1 MRLEQANQLVCV
13 YLYRF
18 ASFAGS
24 FTPFRSVQIFCAYT
38 GTAVVFVYFYMILF
52 TMGALALSGRQEE
65 KGRNLITCKLKPD
78 HNADV
83 PADGEVHPYSNRFLG
98 TYFSDFLNNRFI
110 KVCVVL
116 AYLAMLAFAVLG
128 ILRLEEG
135 LEPKNLTPDDSYYRP
150 FVALDD
156 QYFSKYG
163 PYVQVSLNERLDYTD
178 ASVQRKIEQLIDRF
192 KQSKYFSSDDRS
204 VVFWLDALKNF
215 RQSTLGS
222 SEFAN
227 MTELIAFFKT
237 QFVTLDSARAFRLDV
252 KTDAANKHI
261 ERSRFFVQTVNQFDS
276 LAQQEMMKDARRIR
290 DEAPYDVTVFTPL
303 FLFIDQYVVTSS
315 QTLMNL
321 GIAVACMFVVSM
333 IFIPSW
339 CTTFL
344 VTLSTISIC
353 VFTVG
358 YMSWWGVRLDAI
370 SMINLIM
377 CIGFSVDFSAHVS
390 FHYISHSSLNPDD
403 RVRDAMMFLGTP
415 VIQSALS
422 TIMGLMLMATSTSF
436 IMRTFYKV
444 ILLVIVFGFMHAM
457 FLLPVLLST
466 CTCHTADDISALT
479 LNMTEAGQLAQ
490 EKAPEK
496 GEAGGQEGEQP
507 EQTPADEAV
516 LDPPLQDGGDN
527 QTKAAAEQMP
537 ETENVEK
544 EEKAEQETEV

>member
-1 MRLEQANQLVCV
+1 M
-13 YLYRF
+13 
-18 ASFAGS
+18 
-24 FTPFRSVQIFCAYT
+24 
-38 GTAVVFVYFYMILF
+38 LF
-52 TMGALALSGRQEE
+52 
-65 KGRNLITCKLKPD
+65 
-78 HNADV
+78 
-83 PADGEVHPYSNRFLG
+83 
-98 TYFSDFLNNRFI
+98 
-110 KVCVVL
+110 
-116 AYLAMLAFAVLG
+116 AFAVLG

-135 LEPKNLTPDDSYYRP
+135 LEPKNLTPDNSYYRP
-150 FVALDD
+150 FVAIEDD
-156 QYFSKYG
+156 YFSKYG
-163 PYVQVSLNERLDYTD
+163 PYVQVSVNNDIDYTNP
-178 ASVQRKIEQLIDRF
+178 SVQRN
-192 KQSKYFSSDDRS
+192 
-204 VVFWLDALKNF
+204 LDAL
-215 RQSTLGS
+215 LS
-222 SEFAN
+222 SFAN
-227 MTELIAFFKT
+227 SDSFSHRNESVIFWWRSFKDIFAPSNNIDVTTLNLQQLIAIFKQ
-237 QFVTLDSARAFRLDV
+237 QFVNVPMFRDFRLDV
-252 KTDAANKHI
+252 ITDEGDTRITH
-261 ERSRFFVQTVNQFDS
+261 SRFFVQTVNQFDS
-276 LAQQEMMKDARRIR
+276 IAQQKMLLEARRLR
-290 DEAPYDVTVFTPL
+290 DEAPYDVTVFSGI
-303 FLFIDQYVVTSS
+303 FLFIDQYLVTRE
-315 QTLMNL
+315 QTMTSI
-321 GIAVACMFVVSM
+321 GIAVVCMFIVSI

-339 CTTFL
+339 TTTFL

-507 EQTPADEAV
+507 ADEAV
-516 LDPPLQDGGDN
+516 LDPPVQDGGDN